1 MARRVVKGRIG
12 ASRAAWLA
20 AGLVALCW
28 RHVAAAPCV
37 EPASDRGVY
46 FPKKSYVA
54 APLPRFE
61 ALKSQ
66 LPAPIVDDNPL
77 WVATYWKA
85 WELAFRNFH
94 EPPPGSGFVSQFI
107 DAAFNDNI
115 FLWDSAFMTLF
126 TNYGAPLVP
135 GIQTLDNFYAR
146 QHADG
151 EICREIVRS
160 TGQCLAWWVNDE
172 CKPLSSRFGW
182 SAREYLAQ
190 TQEWVAGHP
199 DSKLAPQDP
208 LVATIGFDHPLVAWS
223 ELQRHLASEGKQARA
238 PDATPVS
245 YRNRDA
251 PRPNPLFTLEALGH
265 PILGWA
271 EWESYRVTGDR
282 SRLASAWEPLV
293 RYYRSLQKYLQQGN
307 GLYMTDWASMDN
319 SPRNRHLTNGGTAV
333 DTSSEMVLF
342 ARNLAQIATALGKVQ
357 EASLYSGEADALAER
372 IERLMWDPSRRFYFD
387 LTVEGERTPVK
398 TIGAYWALIARV
410 ASTEHAKRLVE
421 ELEDPKAFGRPN
433 RVPTLAGDEPL
444 YDPKGGYWR
453 GAVWA
458 PTTTMVIRGLEAYG
472 YDELARRLA
481 IQHLGLVAEVYR
493 TTGTIWENYS
503 PEKNEPGKPALRD
516 FVGWSGIG
524 PILYLL
530 EYGIGLKPDAARN
543 ELLWNLQLAGPVD
556 ARRGCERFRFNGH
569 VVSLIAERDP
579 ADERLVRI
587 SVESDGDF
595 TLKVARGPAIQT
607 FAVRQGRQALIL
619 GQPDTP

>member
-1 MARRVVKGRIG
+1 VA
-12 ASRAAWLA
+12 L
-20 AGLVALCW
+20 LALCW
-28 RHVAAAPCV
+28 GDAAAQSCP
-37 EPASDRGVY
+37 EPTSGRGLY
-46 FPKKSYVA
+46 FAKKSYVP

-66 LPAPIVDDNPL
+66 LPAPIVDGHPL
-77 WVATYWKA
+77 WVETYWKT

-172 CKPLSSRFGW
+172 CKPLSTRFGW
-182 SAREYLAQ
+182 SAQDYVRL
-190 TQEWVAGHP
+190 TQQWRANHP
-199 DSKLAPQDP
+199 DSELPPQDP
-208 LVATIGFDHPLVAWS
+208 LVETIGFDHPLVAWT
-223 ELQRHLASEGKQARA
+223 ELQRHLASEGKESKA
-238 PDATPVS
+238 PNVTPVS
-245 YRNRDA
+245 YRNRVA

-271 EWESYRVTGDR
+271 EWESYRVTGDKA
-282 SRLASAWEPLV
+282 RLASVWEPLV

-319 SPRNRHLTNGGTAV
+319 SPRNRHLTNGGTAI

-342 ARNLAQIATALGKVQ
+342 ARNLAQIATVLGKTR
-357 EASLYSGEADALAER
+357 EASRYSREADALASR
-372 IERLMWDPSRRFYFD
+372 IEQLMWDPSRRFYFD
-387 LTVEGERTPVK
+387 LTHAGERAGVK
-398 TIGAYWALIARV
+398 TIGAYWTLIARV
-410 ASTEHAKRLVE
+410 ASAERAKRLAE
-421 ELEDPKAFGRPN
+421 ELEDPTTFGRPN
-433 RVPTLAGDEPL
+433 PVPTLAADDPL
-444 YDPKGGYWR
+444 YDSKGGYWR

-472 YDELARRLA
+472 HDELARRLA
-481 IQHLGLVAEVYR
+481 IRHLNLVADVYR
-493 TTGTIWENYS
+493 DTGTIWENYS
-503 PEKNEPGKPALRD
+503 PEKTGPGKPALKD

-543 ELLWNLQLAGPVD
+543 ELLWNLRLEGSGP
-556 ARRGCERFRFNGH
+556 ARAGCERFRFNGH
-569 VVSLIAERDP
+569 VVSLLAERDP
-579 ADERLVRI
+579 ADARLIRI
-587 SVESDGDF
+587 SVESDGNF
-595 TLKVARGPAIQT
+595 TLKVARGGAIET
-607 FAVRQGRQALIL
+607 FAVREGKQVMTLSRS
-619 GQPDTP
+619 

>member
-1 MARRVVKGRIG
+1 MPCRHRIG
-12 ASRAAWLA
+12 MKRALRRSRLA
-20 AGLVALCW
+20 AVLLALCYGQLL
-28 RHVAAAPCV
+28 AAACL
-37 EPASDRGVY
+37 EPTTDRGLY
-46 FPKKSYVA
+46 FPKKAYA
-54 APLPRFE
+54 PAPLPSFE
-61 ALKSQ
+61 TLKSR
-66 LPAPIVDDNPL
+66 LPAPIDDAHPL
-77 WVATYWKA
+77 WVKTYWKT

-135 GIQTLDNFYAR
+135 GIETLDNFYAR

-172 CKPLSSRFGW
+172 CKPLSTRFGW
-182 SAREYLAQ
+182 SAHEYVRQ
-190 TQEWVAGHP
+190 TQEWRAKHP
-199 DSKLAPQDP
+199 ASELPPQDP
-208 LVATIGFDHPLVAWS
+208 LVETIGLDHPLVAWL
-223 ELQRHLASEGKQARA
+223 ELQRHLGFEGNKAKA

-245 YRNRDA
+245 YRNREV

-271 EWESYRVTGDR
+271 EWESFRVTGDKA
-282 SRLASAWEPLV
+282 RLASVWEPLV
-293 RYYRSLQKYLQQGN
+293 RYYQSLQKYLLQGN

-319 SPRNRHLTNGGTAV
+319 SPRNRHLMNGGTAV

-342 ARNLAQIATALGKVQ
+342 ARNLSKIATVLKKKR
-357 EASLYSGEADALAER
+357 EASQYAREADALAAR
-372 IERLMWDPSRRFYFD
+372 IERQMWDPSRRFYFD
-387 LTVEGERTPVK
+387 LSLEGEPAGVK
-398 TIGAYWALIARV
+398 TIGAYWTLIAGV
-410 ASTEHAKRLVE
+410 ASAERAKRLVE
-421 ELEDPKAFGRPN
+421 EIGNPKTFGRPN
-433 RVPTLAGDEPL
+433 AVPTLAADEPL
-444 YDPKGGYWR
+444 YDSKGGYWR

-481 IQHLGLVAEVYR
+481 IQHLDLVADVYR
-493 TTGTIWENYS
+493 ATGTIWENYS
-503 PEKNEPGKPALRD
+503 PEKTEPGKPALKD

-543 ELLWNLQLAGPVD
+543 ELLWNLQLEGSGPT
-556 ARRGCERFRFNGH
+556 RTGCERFRFNGH

-579 ADERLVRI
+579 ADARRVRI
-587 SVESDGDF
+587 SVESDGGF
-595 TLKVARGPAIQT
+595 TLKVALGPAIQS
-607 FAVRQGRQALIL
+607 FAVREGRQLL
-619 GQPDTP
+619 TVSGS